1 MGALNKGPLE
11 AGTLQMIRMKS
22 PTEGAAQ
29 LKQDCL
35 LLRDCFAMLD
45 CDLLREGLLSC
56 GEKEKFILYSVF
68 IVIPQR
74 TACFTF

>member
-11 AGTLQMIRMKS
+11 AGNLQMIRMKS

-45 CDLLREGLLSC
+45 CDLLREG
-56 GEKEKFILYSVF
+56 
-68 IVIPQR
+68 
-74 TACFTF
+74 

>member
-1 MGALNKGPLE
+1 MEALNRGPLE
-11 AGTLQMIRMKS
+11 AGNLQMIRMKS
-22 PTEGAAQ
+22 PTEGAAH

-45 CDLLREGLLSC
+45 CDLLGEGLLSC
-56 GEKEKFILYSVF
+56 GEKEKLILYSVF